1 MTIKEQ
7 IAQME
12 RQQVALREL
21 RELLTEP
28 WEVEPERTEAEELRA
43 QLQHQAA
50 ILQRIVDSAE
60 PLDQTEREAIHGVQM
75 YELILDAETLESI
88 RTASRYPA
96 ILPPRV
102 TADSAWQDIATE
114 DEECPF

>member
-1 MTIKEQ
+1 MTIKDE

-12 RQQVALREL
+12 RQCQQLREL

-28 WEVEPERTEAEELRA
+28 WEVEPEPERTEAEELRA

-50 ILQRIVDSAE
+50 ILQRIVEDAVPVDGFS
-60 PLDQTEREAIHGVQM
+60 RRK

-96 ILPPRV
+96 TLPPRV
-102 TADSAWQDIATE
+102 TVDSAWQDAATE
-114 DEECPF
+114 DEGCPF

>member
-7 IAQME
+7 AAQIE
-12 RQQVALREL
+12 RQAVALREL

-28 WEVEPERTEAEELRA
+28 WDTEPERTEAEELRA

-50 ILQRIVDSAE
+50 ILQRIVEDATPADGFTS
-60 PLDQTEREAIHGVQM
+60 PK

-96 ILPPRV
+96 TLPPRITV
-102 TADSAWQDIATE
+102 DSAWQDINTE
-114 DEECPF
+114 DEGCPF